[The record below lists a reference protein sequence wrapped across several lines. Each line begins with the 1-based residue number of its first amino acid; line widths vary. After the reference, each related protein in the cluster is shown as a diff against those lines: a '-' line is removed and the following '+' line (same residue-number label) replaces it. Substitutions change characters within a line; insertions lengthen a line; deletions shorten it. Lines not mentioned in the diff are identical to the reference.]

1 MKIQILGPGCPN
13 CEKIEMMVRDALI
26 ELNIKAEIEKIK
38 DFKEILKIV
47 PQTPGIVIN
56 GKVKHSGKP
65 LPNMDNIKGWIKEET
80 A

>member
-13 CEKIEMMVRDALI
+13 CEKVEKMVKDALNELDI
-26 ELNIKAEIEKIK
+26 EAEIEKIK

-65 LPNMDNIKGWIKEET
+65 LPNLDNIKSWIKEE
-80 A
+80 AA

>member
-13 CEKIEMMVRDALI
+13 CEKIEKMVKDALS
-26 ELNIKAEIEKIK
+26 ELKLEAEVEKIK

-65 LPNMDNIKGWIKEET
+65 LPNPSQVKVWIKEE